1 MGQYS
6 RYAAHMTSS
15 SGLPSMVA
23 STANLYSLLSLLKH
37 PSAGFPLSCLNKEAE
52 PNLAGESVFKRPSD
66 LTVFLH
72 TRWRIY
78 YHLPVT
84 PLGDLLH
91 GNSNPP
97 GC

>member
-1 MGQYS
+1 
-6 RYAAHMTSS
+6 
-15 SGLPSMVA
+15 MVT
-23 STANLYSLLSLLKH
+23 STASLYSLLSLLKY

-52 PNLAGESVFKRPSD
+52 PNLAGESVFKRPSA

-72 TRWRIY
+72 TRWRRHH
-78 YHLPVT
+78 HLLVT
-84 PLGDLLH
+84 PLGDPLH